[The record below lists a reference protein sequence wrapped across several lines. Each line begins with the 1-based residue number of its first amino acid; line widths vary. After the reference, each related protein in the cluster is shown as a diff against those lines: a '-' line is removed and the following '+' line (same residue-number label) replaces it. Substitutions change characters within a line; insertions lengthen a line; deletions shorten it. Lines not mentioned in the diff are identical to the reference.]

1 MRFASVQDT
10 WRDDRGWRVCGTELG
25 FAAIARMSPFEKAG
39 AQACGQDVAL
49 EFAGR
54 APMAKG
60 SAVPKFAAEGA
71 HSALYWPP
79 ILECQ
84 LEWAVQMTDDLSA
97 DQQLTVSWARQILD
111 VIENETEDAR
121 LAEDLV
127 STLGDYAAQLMPED
141 RGRFAEQISV
151 FPEFLA
157 ACRRFDQ
164 ACAEGD
170 SAGVARQKAEMKR
183 LSEKSKLAMKFRGLT
198 DAAEALAKATDLA
211 EFCAALP
218 SVALDRTYGSGFS
231 GTSPFPLIW
240 AISARSKPL
249 ERVQLMLDAGA
260 RTNLRAGL
268 GETVLHA
275 MARMNRKGR
284 VRLAILKLLI
294 SRGADVHARNL
305 HGVTP
310 LAAALDEG
318 SEEDVTYFL
327 QAGARVGQIDLQIA
341 AENPVRLKLV
351 LDHIAGD
358 RRYFDL
364 RAEFRDWLAE
374 EIERARHHHSE
385 AVQWG
390 VGALRLAERV
400 EQLSASS
407 EMVKGLR

>member
-1 MRFASVQDT
+1 
-10 WRDDRGWRVCGTELG
+10 
-25 FAAIARMSPFEKAG
+25 
-39 AQACGQDVAL
+39 
-49 EFAGR
+49 
-54 APMAKG
+54 
-60 SAVPKFAAEGA
+60 
-71 HSALYWPP
+71 
-79 ILECQ
+79 
-84 LEWAVQMTDDLSA
+84 MTDNLSA
-97 DQQLTVSWARQILD
+97 DQQLTVALARQVLNGT
-111 VIENETEDAR
+111 ENETEDAR

-141 RGRFAEQISV
+141 RRRFAEQISV
-151 FPEFLA
+151 FPEFMT
-157 ACRRFDQ
+157 ACRRFDR

-170 SAGVARQKAEMKR
+170 RAGVARERAEMKR

-198 DAAEALAKATDLA
+198 DAAEALAKASDLA

-231 GTSPFPLIW
+231 GTSPFPLLW
-240 AISARSKPL
+240 AIGARSKPL

-294 SRGADVHARNL
+294 SSGADVHARNL
-305 HGVTP
+305 HSVTP

-327 QAGARVGQIDLQIA
+327 EAGARVGQIELQIA
-341 AENPVRLKLV
+341 AENPARLKLV

-358 RRYFDL
+358 RRFFDL
-364 RAEFRDWLAE
+364 RGEFSDWLVE
-374 EIERARHHHSE
+374 EIERARQHHRE
-385 AVQWG
+385 AVQRG
-390 VGALRLAERV
+390 VGALRLADRV
-400 EQLSASS
+400 EQLSASL
-407 EMVKGLR
+407 ETVKRLH